1 MQVVG
6 TSQYVQR
13 SQKLIQCLVKTELPE
28 QRTDAKMELL
38 TITTQMMPAGV
49 PKFLDVINYPKITDL
64 VKRDGEKHLLKIIF
78 LLVKDFCSSINVVRN
93 MNEDQMIEAAN
104 MLLDECG
111 NFRLEDYLMMFAMAK
126 KGKLAKLMDR
136 IDLQVITSIADE
148 YFEQRGEAA
157 QRMESDQHSYYK
169 SIGDTERSNQTD
181 ELSEHFNSMADRMSE
196 LKQQLKEQREINRAN
211 RL

>member
-1 MQVVG
+1 M
-6 TSQYVQR
+6 
-13 SQKLIQCLVKTELPE
+13 QCLVKTELPD

-38 TITTQMMPAGV
+38 TLTTELMPAGV
-49 PKFLDVINYPKITDL
+49 PKFLEVVNYPKISDL
-64 VKRDGEKHLLKIIF
+64 ATRDGKKHLLKIIF
-78 LLVKDFCSSINVVRN
+78 LLVKDFCGSINVVRN

-136 IDLQVITSIADE
+136 IDLQVITTIADE
-148 YFEQRGEAA
+148 YFEKRRDAA
-157 QRMESDQHSYYK
+157 LKVEREQHEYHK
-169 SIGDTERSNQTD
+169 SLGDTERSHQSD
-181 ELSEHFNSMADRMSE
+181 ELAEHFGAMADRISE
-196 LKQQLKEQREINRAN
+196 MKQQLKEQREINRAN